1 MHAVTA
7 AVLAP
12 PSPPSPP
19 SPVRRA
25 FGWGGGMAIVRLACS
40 FVSIKV
46 TAVYLG
52 PSGLALVAQL
62 ASFLSLFQSMLG
74 QGLVTGMV
82 RIASEPTTDSE
93 RRRATCSTALT
104 LGAGLTLALGLVLL
118 IAAAPIAGWLL
129 GDSRHAPI
137 IAVSGIAVAAAV
149 LVDLLQGALGVSREI
164 HLIGATSIAA
174 ALLGLALFAPAAWL
188 WGTEGAMWANLALIP
203 VAAAITAAAVHLR
216 SRQVRLRDFIGR
228 IDPVLCRR
236 ILGFYPML
244 IVNGALPPL
253 ALILVRDA
261 LTASHGLDTAG
272 LWQASWRLSE
282 AYQALVFSSVSLYFM
297 PSMGERAGRPAE
309 LRQQMLRTLLTTTAA
324 TALMA
329 LAIFALRDEVVR
341 LVLSARFAAV
351 SGILPVQLI
360 GDVAR
365 AAGTILGMSLVAT
378 MRTGWFIAMTAACCA
393 AFVGGTCLLA
403 PPLGAVGVSWAHLAT
418 GLLQIAIGIAALRDL
433 LFPRTFARARP
444 SP

>member
-1 MHAVTA
+1 
-7 AVLAP
+7 
-12 PSPPSPP
+12 
-19 SPVRRA
+19 VRRA
-25 FGWGGGMAIVRLACS
+25 FGWGGSMALVRLACS

-52 PSGLALVAQL
+52 PAGLALVAQL

-74 QGLVTGMV
+74 QGLVTGLV
-82 RIASEPTTDSE
+82 RISSEQASDGE
-93 RRRATCSTALT
+93 RRRATCSTALN
-104 LGAGLTLALGLVLL
+104 LGAALTLTLGLVLAL
-118 IAAAPIAGWLL
+118 ASSPIAGWLL
-129 GDSRHAPI
+129 GDTRHAPL

-174 ALLGLALFAPAAWL
+174 TLIGLALFAPSAWL
-188 WGTEGAMWANLALIP
+188 WGTEGALWANLALIP
-203 VAAAITAAAVHLR
+203 LAAAITAAVVHRR

-228 IDPVLCRR
+228 FDPALARR

-261 LTASHGLDTAG
+261 LTDAHGLDTAG

-282 AYQALVFSSVSLYFM
+282 AYLALVFSSVSLYFM

-329 LAIFALRDEVVR
+329 LAIFVLRDEVVH

-351 SGILPVQLI
+351 SGILPVQLL
-360 GDVAR
+360 GDVAK
-365 AAGTILGMSLVAT
+365 AAGVILGMSLVAT
-378 MRTGWFIAMTAACCA
+378 MRSGWFIAMTALSCTAV
-393 AFVGGTCLLA
+393 VGGTHLLA
-403 PPLGAVGVSWAHLAT
+403 PALGAVGVSWAHLAT
-418 GLLQIAIGIAALRDL
+418 GLLQIAIGTVALRDL
-433 LFPRTFARARP
+433 LWPGRWARASL